1 MLSENYDFIYTSLE
15 LKNVLLGGMHTYV
28 IKLKKTQ
35 EVVNTACRI
44 TEKVWRVLERG
55 TQEVSKTPEAR
66 CPMASAVW
74 FWSYEQ
80 REGHHIPHEVLLP
93 NIFNCN
99 RIKPLVSFQFQM
111 QENQRIEEPAEQDCK
126 ETIRQIQTVDMQRKR
141 SSRFNKSVCLGG
153 RRGGAII
160 LEKEGCSCLDLVL
173 NKPDMQTMWGTT
185 EET

>member
-74 FWSYEQ
+74 F
-80 REGHHIPHEVLLP
+80 
-93 NIFNCN
+93 
-99 RIKPLVSFQFQM
+99 
-111 QENQRIEEPAEQDCK
+111 
-126 ETIRQIQTVDMQRKR
+126 
-141 SSRFNKSVCLGG
+141 
-153 RRGGAII
+153 
-160 LEKEGCSCLDLVL
+160 
-173 NKPDMQTMWGTT
+173 
-185 EET
+185 

>member
-1 MLSENYDFIYTSLE
+1 MYTSLE

-44 TEKVWRVLERG
+44 TEKVRG
-55 TQEVSKTPEAR
+55 YWKGAHRR
-66 CPMASAVW
+66 CQRHRKHVVPKASAVW

-80 REGHHIPHEVLLP
+80 REGHRIHHEVVLQ

-99 RIKPLVSFQFQM
+99 RIKPLVPFQFQM
-111 QENQRIEEPAEQDCK
+111 QENQRIEESAEQDCK
-126 ETIRQIQTVDMQRKR
+126 ETIQQIRTVDMQGKR
-141 SSRFNKSVCLGG
+141 SSHFNKSVCLGG
-153 RRGGAII
+153 RGGGAII
-160 LEKEGCSCLDLVL
+160 LEKEGCSCLNLVL